1 MLSPSGVGSDV
12 LAGVGIGLAII
23 GLAVLLRAGP
33 PAWIGLIVAMLAFS
47 DDPNDGPGALAAGAG
62 VWLILRYLIRSRA

>member
-1 MLSPSGVGSDV
+1 MLGGVV
-12 LAGVGIGLAII
+12 IGVAII
-23 GLAVLLRAGP
+23 AMAIVLRAGL

-47 DDPNDGPGALAAGAG
+47 NDPNDGPGALAAGAG